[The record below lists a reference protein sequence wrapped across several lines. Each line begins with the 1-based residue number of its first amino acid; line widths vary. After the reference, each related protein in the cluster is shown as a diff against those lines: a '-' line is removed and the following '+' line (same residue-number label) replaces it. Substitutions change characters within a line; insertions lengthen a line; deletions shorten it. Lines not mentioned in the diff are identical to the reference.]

1 MISSKHKFIF
11 IRIPKSAGKSI
22 DFSLKEYY
30 VRLTPDM
37 KTRDK
42 AMPGKHHFSIHL
54 SCKDLFD
61 FLSKDKKRSL
71 GIKHEKIE
79 DYFKFCFVRNPW
91 CRALSYYNSKATYL
105 YGNTVYKPNRLKKW
119 FNQWIVDMYE
129 VIKFDNRHST
139 PTCKREIGDYP
150 FLRTQQLQYI
160 TEDMEATG
168 KVAVDFIGRFE
179 SLAKDINKLSLQLG
193 VNINLPKKKIGKD
206 NHLHY
211 SHYYTPKSRQIIS
224 NLFGADIEYFGYEYE
239 DRT

>member
-22 DFSLKEYY
+22 DTSLKEYY

-42 AMPGKHHFSIHL
+42 AMGRQHFSIHL
-54 SCKDLFD
+54 SRKDLFD

-119 FNQWIVDMYE
+119 FNQWIVDKYE
-129 VIKFDNRHST
+129 DNPHAT
-139 PTCKREIGDYP
+139 PNPKRVLGGYP

-193 VNINLPKKKIGKD
+193 VKIKLPNRKLGKD
-206 NHLHY
+206 HHLHY